1 LIQAKQTATRQ
12 KIGATQFYQ
21 FLGAH
26 SFLIGLL
33 PFFIPVVIW
42 RAGFS
47 LAHLSLFIGI
57 SGLSFCAVLSAWQ
70 YVARHWPLP
79 RLIALT
85 FVLELALIALLSTL
99 GSSVFTLIPLAICN
113 GLYNAFFWTTQRTL
127 FISVTEQNKTGR
139 QYGNFQI
146 FVTVFLKVGLLAG
159 GLLLDAGGINWL
171 ILLSAIV
178 GLLSSIWF
186 YRVVKQTT
194 GDQALDSFATTN
206 LTHSLRYS
214 DTEHSRRIFLVDGL
228 FLYLESHF
236 WTLSLFL
243 LVKQDYSTL
252 GLTIVLLALVFSVLF
267 YAIKNII
274 DKYSGAAVYSVA
286 VVLYAAS
293 WALRAVINPDTP
305 MQWILMAL
313 VLITFCSSFFRLAF
327 NKRFFDIAMRGS
339 QTQYLLIKS
348 YASQFILGIA
358 YLALAAALYVWPDSV
373 SFTTVYLAAAVLAL
387 LYTGYGGVTK
397 REH

>member
-1 LIQAKQTATRQ
+1 M
-12 KIGATQFYQ
+12 G
-21 FLGAH
+21 GH

-33 PFFIPVVIW
+33 PFFIPVVVW
-42 RAGFS
+42 QAGFK
-47 LAHLSLFIGI
+47 LAHLSLLIGI
-57 SGLSFCAVLSAWQ
+57 SGLTFCAALGTWQ
-70 YVARHWPLP
+70 YVARQWPLT

-85 FVLELALIALLSTL
+85 FVLELGLIASLSLLGEAIWTL
-99 GSSVFTLIPLAICN
+99 LPLAVCN

-127 FISVTEQNKTGR
+127 FISVTEQNKTGQ

-146 FVTVFLKVGLLAG
+146 FVTVFLKIGLLAG

-178 GLLSSIWF
+178 GLASSLWF
-186 YRVVKQTT
+186 YRQIKQTT
-194 GDQALDSFATTN
+194 NNQSLDNFQPTN
-206 LTHSLRYS
+206 LVQSLRY
-214 DTEHSRRIFLVDGL
+214 DDPQHARRIFIIDGL

-243 LVKQDYSTL
+243 LVKQDYSNL
-252 GLTIVLLALVFSVLF
+252 GITVVVMALVFSVLF

-293 WALRAVINPDTP
+293 WAVRAVIDPDTP
-305 MQWILMAL
+305 KQWILVAL

-339 QTQYLLIKS
+339 QTRYLLIKS
-348 YASQFILGIA
+348 YVSQFVLGLV
-358 YLALAAALYVWPDSV
+358 YVTLAALLFVWPQAV
-373 SFTTVYLAAAVLAL
+373 SFTTVYIAAAIIAL
-387 LYTGYGGVTK
+387 LYAGYGNTSQSQ
-397 REH
+397 